1 MKRRLQNCSSE
12 LFFSRSRISEKLVS
26 AESARALDAEASA
39 AWGLDSLALVEAAG
53 RNCARVFTK
62 TYPRFFRN
70 PALRITVMAGSGN
83 NGADALVM
91 LRALILGNR
100 ISPANASA
108 VINRLPEDGDRS
120 PRSLACRA
128 LERMGVP
135 IFVWEADPQQPE
147 KSWPVRGE
155 KSEASFG
162 DPLLQTDIIIDGIS
176 GTGLQG
182 PLEGKLRE
190 MVRAINA
197 LGYYGKRPF
206 VVSIDIPSGNSDTWE
221 RGMPILE
228 ADATLGIE
236 PLKAALYKSAARPFG
251 GTIVPVGAIFP
262 RALIDRYPGTEL
274 LHWDT
279 VKDRIPP
286 VRSDSHKYQR
296 GLAEIRAGSP
306 GSTGAARIA
315 SRGAQAAGAGLIRL
329 LVDEAVYPVL
339 AVSAGGVMVVPVDTA
354 AAPQEGGG
362 GSPRFKPDALLLGPG
377 WGKSSDRSLIL
388 EKALAAEAE
397 GTPLILDADA
407 IYMARSYSFR
417 GKTILTPHP
426 GEFAAWSGLPGEAA
440 LNDPFPILAK
450 FARERGA
457 TILLKGHVL
466 YVASPDGRLGVL
478 DGMAPVLS
486 AGGTGDLLAGFC
498 VALAARMVK
507 SPQGFDA
514 YTCAVIAAA
523 LLLETGTSPE
533 FAGRFI
539 DPLELADRA
548 AAIAGAAW
556 LPGSS
561 RRTEGRRSPSDTPG

>member
-1 MKRRLQNCSSE
+1 MKRRLRKRPAGAPG
-12 LFFSRSRISEKLVS
+12 FRKGISEKLVS
-26 AESARALDAEASA
+26 AENARALDAEASA

-53 RNCARVFTK
+53 RNCARVFVK
-62 TYPRFFRN
+62 SSPRFFKD
-70 PALRITVMAGSGN
+70 PALRITAMAGSGN

-100 ISPANASA
+100 ISPANAA
-108 VINRLPEDGDRS
+108 VVINRMPGDEDRS

-128 LERMGVP
+128 LERMEVP
-135 IFVWEADPQQPE
+135 FFVWEADPLQPE
-147 KSWPVRGE
+147 KFWPVRGE
-155 KSEASFG
+155 QSAASFG
-162 DPLLQTDIIIDGIS
+162 DPLLQTDIIIDGIA
-176 GTGLQG
+176 GTGIQG

-197 LGYYGKRPF
+197 LGYYRKRPF
-206 VVSIDIPSGNSDTWE
+206 VVSIDVPSGNSDAWE

-251 GTIVPVGAIFP
+251 GTILPVGEIFP
-262 RALIDRYPGTEL
+262 RALIDRYEGTEL
-274 LHWDT
+274 LRWET
-279 VKDRIPP
+279 VQGRIPA
-286 VRSDSHKYQR
+286 VRFDSHKYER
-296 GLAEIRAGSP
+296 GLAEIRAGCP

-315 SRGAQAAGAGLIRL
+315 ARGAQAAGAGLVRL

-339 AVSAGGVMVVPVDTA
+339 AVSAGGVMVVPA
-354 AAPQEGGG
+354 GKAPAPVEGGG
-362 GSPRFKPDALLLGPG
+362 DSPRFRPDALLLGPG
-377 WGKSSDRSLIL
+377 WGRSPDRALIL
-388 EKALAAEAE
+388 EKALAAEAA

-407 IYMARSYSFR
+407 IHLARDCTFR
-417 GKTILTPHP
+417 GRTILTPHP
-426 GEFAAWSGLPGEAA
+426 GEFAAWSDLPGDAV
-440 LNDPFPILAK
+440 LNNPFPILAK
-450 FARERGA
+450 LARERGA
-457 TILLKGHVL
+457 VILLKGHVL

-498 VALAARMVK
+498 VALAARMAK

-514 YTCAVIAAA
+514 YTCAAAAAA
-523 LLLETGTSPE
+523 LLLETGRSPE

-548 AAIAGAAW
+548 AALAGAAW
-556 LPGSS
+556 LPEPS
-561 RRTEGRRSPSDTPG
+561 RRPEGRRFPEGPAG